1 MAWYT
6 DYRRPFRCKDQPFD
20 LGGDKIQFCLGPGCR
35 RNNGLDNRPG
45 PATVFKQCEPCRL
58 QCRIISLYC
67 SKKCQRLDWPARHR
81 RFHAALPVQLGD
93 PNGYHRPPHF
103 NNKAI
108 ACGPEHEWTHAN
120 YMQERKANLDT
131 AINALMQEHGIEYA
145 GHSVLHQVLDS
156 PLHKGESEWSGPVQ
170 DAITLND
177 DDAANQN
184 IMRRCLFLALRRFIR
199 ALLRL
204 VYETPDHAAY
214 NSRSIQL
221 QDEEFIGRRLDGNR
235 WRAELTFAT
244 ALPCDEIGI
253 VIEGSDRGQYLVE
266 FHHSRE
272 WLLFRY
278 RSLC

>member
-1 MAWYT
+1 MHE
-6 DYRRPFRCKDQPFD
+6 RKP
-20 LGGDKIQFCLGPGCR
+20 
-35 RNNGLDNRPG
+35 NLDN
-45 PATVFKQCEPCRL
+45 
-58 QCRIISLYC
+58 
-67 SKKCQRLDWPARHR
+67 
-81 RFHAALPVQLGD
+81 
-93 PNGYHRPPHF
+93 
-103 NNKAI
+103 
-108 ACGPEHEWTHAN
+108 
-120 YMQERKANLDT
+120 
-131 AINALMQEHGIEYA
+131 AINALMREHGIKNA
-145 GHSVLHQVLDS
+145 GHNVLYQVLDS
-156 PLHKGESEWSGPVQ
+156 PLLEGGSEWSGPVQ

-177 DDAANQN
+177 DDAANQD

-278 RSLC
+278 RSLW